1 MTGSVDLP
9 VEISETDGESVL
21 PSAVGDRL
29 GLGDGDAVALQFGV
43 DREVVTAVRTDSEGA
58 ERVVIPPAVAD
69 RLGVDSGQT
78 VRVAVA
84 DSGVADSVRL
94 APVPRLSVRGGE
106 TLLREAIG
114 DRPVTTGETVDV
126 SLFDGS
132 LEVPFQV
139 LSAEPAGP
147 VSVAQRTEIRV
158 EDGPAPV
165 GRDAVTTPVPASAVG
180 GYGEAADSLER
191 ALTAVLAGDDDT
203 TGAGARR
210 AGILLAGPHGVGKTH
225 LLRYAVGSTGASLH
239 RASPQRLLSADGEAA
254 TEYLRSVATA
264 ARGSERGVVHL
275 DGLDAVAEE
284 VPAATTAAVREW
296 VDRVRTATGIAVV
309 AEVSDPEAVPTDLR
323 QGARLS
329 RTLTVPE
336 PDRSDRAAI
345 LSTLAAGTSGTSHAD
360 VSAVGRQAFG
370 YVAAD
375 LVSLWLTAVELAVER
390 SDAERPS
397 VSAEEL
403 ERALELTEPSG
414 LDSATTEVPETTF
427 DDVGGLEG
435 PKRELTRAVEWPLQN
450 PELFAA
456 LSIEPPS
463 GVLLYGP
470 PGTGK
475 TMLARAVAST
485 SNANFTAVNGPE
497 LMDRYVGESE
507 RAVRRVF
514 ERARSNA
521 PTVLFFDEI
530 DALGSARTE
539 RDGSG
544 AANRVVSQLLTEL
557 DGIERRGRVTV
568 LGATNEPRRLDDAL
582 LRPGRFDRVV
592 GVPMPDAAA
601 RAEIFR
607 IHLRGRTASGFDVD
621 VRELAERTDGYT
633 GSDIAAVVREAGLFA
648 IETRVTRAEGHDRA
662 GDDEEL
668 RIGRQHLKRALES
681 VGPSLSSE
689 ARARYESFERFD

>member
-1 MTGSVDLP
+1 MTGSVELP
-9 VEISETDGESVL
+9 VAVSETDGESVL
-21 PSAVGDRL
+21 PSAVADRL
-29 GLGDGDAVALQFGV
+29 GLGNGDAVTLQFGV
-43 DREVVTAVRTDSEGA
+43 DREVVTAVRAESGGT

-69 RLGVDSGQT
+69 RLDVESGQR
-78 VRVAVA
+78 VRVVVADPAVA
-84 DSGVADSVRL
+84 DSLRL

-114 DRPVTTGETVDV
+114 DRPVTTGGTVPV

-132 LEVPFQV
+132 LDVPFEV
-139 LSAEPAGP
+139 LSTEPTGP
-147 VSVAQRTEIRV
+147 VRVGERTEVRI

-165 GRDAVTTPVPASAVG
+165 GRDETTTPLPASAVG
-180 GYGEAADSLER
+180 GYDQVVDALET
-191 ALTAVLAGDDDT
+191 ALRAVLAGSGDT
-203 TGAGARR
+203 TEAGARR

-225 LLRYAVGSTGASLH
+225 LLRHAVWSTGASLH
-239 RASPQRLLSADGEAA
+239 RVSPQRLLSADGAAA
-254 TEYLRSVATA
+254 TEYLSSVATA
-264 ARGSERGVVHL
+264 ARGSERGVVYL
-275 DGLDAVAEE
+275 DRLDAVVEA
-284 VPAATTAAVREW
+284 VPPATTAAVREW
-296 VDRVRTATGIAVV
+296 VDQVRTATGLAVV
-309 AEVSDPEAVPTDLR
+309 AEVTDPAAVPTDLR

-345 LSTLAAGTSGTSHAD
+345 LSTLAAGATDAD
-360 VSAVGRQAFG
+360 VSSVGRRAFG

-375 LVSLWLTAVELAVER
+375 LVALWLTAVELAVER
-390 SDAERPS
+390 SDTDRPT
-397 VSAEEL
+397 VSAAQL
-403 ERALELTEPSG
+403 ERALERTEPSG
-414 LDSATTEVPETTF
+414 LDGTTTEVPTTTF
-427 DDVGGLEG
+427 DDVGGLDG
-435 PKRELTRAVEWPLQN
+435 PKRELTRAVEWPLRN
-450 PELFAA
+450 PELFEELA
-456 LSIEPPS
+456 IEPPS

-485 SNANFTAVNGPE
+485 SDANFTAVDGPE

-539 RDGSG
+539 REGSG

-557 DGIERRGRVTV
+557 DGVERRGRVTV
-568 LGATNEPRRLDDAL
+568 LAATNEPRRLDDAL

-592 GVPMPDAAA
+592 EVPMPDAAA

-621 VRELAERTDGYT
+621 VRTLAERTDGYT

-648 IETRVTRAEGHDRA
+648 IETRVTRAEGHDSV
-662 GDDEEL
+662 GDDKEL